1 MGFMFE
7 LIKSDFQQLISSSL
21 CWTSTNEIRI
31 GGGSNPHFQHL
42 WERKFL
48 ILQVKD
54 ELKKDLNQT
63 LYQYGSDDKKGV
75 TEAYDLLQEKV
86 C

>member
-21 CWTSTNEIRI
+21 CWTSTSEIRI

-42 WERKFL
+42 WERK
-48 ILQVKD
+48 
-54 ELKKDLNQT
+54 
-63 LYQYGSDDKKGV
+63 
-75 TEAYDLLQEKV
+75 
-86 C
+86 